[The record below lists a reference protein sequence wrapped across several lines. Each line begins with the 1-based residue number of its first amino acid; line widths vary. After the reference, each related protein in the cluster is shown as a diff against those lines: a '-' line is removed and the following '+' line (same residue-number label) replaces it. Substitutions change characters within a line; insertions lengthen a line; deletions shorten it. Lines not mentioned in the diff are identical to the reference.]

1 MTKYVVEY
9 RAEGTVEVEAETS
22 SEATEKAL
30 MQVFALEDQDGAVDV
45 DRIEQVRTYAAS

>member
-9 RAEGTVEVEAETS
+9 RTEGTVEVEADTS

-30 MQVFALEDQDGAVDV
+30 NRLFDLEALDESVDV
-45 DRIEQVRTYAAS
+45 DRVEQVRTYEAS